1 MAKDKYGV
9 LEATFAYAKI
19 AQADTKYQSKDTEYV
34 VDCIVDKA
42 VAKAWNKEF
51 PKQKAKELE
60 KDEFE
65 AKYKMDSP
73 VDGDEV
79 YVIKLKKAASKD
91 GEVYDE
97 KYRPRVLLDT
107 ADGERLDITTSRLIS
122 NGSVGK
128 ASYRIIENDF
138 GKFAQLNNILMD
150 ESGFIEYA
158 SSGGAGSEFGGSKPI
173 KVEASKDSVTKAR
186 KPKDDVE
193 NPSHPL
199 DSKGNPDD
207 EPAKPAAKPVKPS
220 KPKAPVEDID
230 EDETLPF

>member
-19 AQADTKYQSKDTEYV
+19 AQCDKKYQSNDTEYV
-34 VDCIVDKA
+34 IDCIVDKA
-42 VAKAWNKEF
+42 VAKAWNKDF

-60 KDEFE
+60 KEEFE
-65 AKYKMDSP
+65 TKYKMKSP
-73 VDGDEV
+73 VEGDEV

-122 NGSVGK
+122 NGSSGK

-150 ESGFIEYA
+150 EEGFIEYE

-173 KVEASKDSVTKAR
+173 KKEASKESVTNAR

-193 NPSHPL
+193 NPSHP
-199 DSKGNPDD
+199 DD
-207 EPAKPAAKPVKPS
+207 KPTKAAAKAVKPVKNVV
-220 KPKAPVEDID
+220 ADIGAD
-230 EDETLPF
+230 EDSAPF